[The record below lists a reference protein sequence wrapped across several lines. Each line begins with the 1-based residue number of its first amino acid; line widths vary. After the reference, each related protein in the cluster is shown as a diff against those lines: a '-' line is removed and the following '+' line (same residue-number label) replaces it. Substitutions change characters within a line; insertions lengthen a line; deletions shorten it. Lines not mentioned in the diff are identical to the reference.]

1 MRVISSSRYLAVYWV
16 IILPVATLYSPSFL
30 SLQKYFT
37 GSPAHMDLK
46 LLLRDFCSFS
56 THRNPIEKSLVSQVN
71 VAFTAFKAGILTAF
85 CQPLFAYLA
94 VCENS
99 KRNFDEP
106 S

>member
-1 MRVISSSRYLAVYWV
+1 MAVN
-16 IILPVATLYSPSFL
+16 AT
-30 SLQKYFT
+30 FT
-37 GSPAHMDLK
+37 CDT
-46 LLLRDFCSFS
+46 RDFSIGFRCVE
-56 THRNPIEKSLVSQVN
+56 NEQKSLVSQVN
-71 VAFTAFKAGILTAF
+71 VVFTAFKAGILTAF